1 MFLKR
6 ASWRWLGMMAEVE
19 KLRGYIQRV
28 VYASGDFSILAFF
41 VEDESNRTS
50 VAEVGMER
58 VERNITA
65 KGNFFGLLQ
74 VKRDVPITLI
84 GRWKKHA
91 KFGNQFTI
99 QSWEPWAKQEDDVVY
114 FLQTCVGGWMTRGVA
129 EAVVRRYGLG
139 TFEALSERPAA
150 VIEAL
155 TEVDHRDAQ
164 AAVLGWQTAIATR
177 DLSGLLK
184 DGGLNALEVGQALRR
199 FGHEAGAVVRDN
211 PFRLMEIRGFSFPKV
226 DRLATHLGVNPNASK
241 RIEGAVL
248 WAMNESTNEGHVFLR
263 RSQVPETVT
272 DMMRRKGLM
281 ALTLGKDPTKLFAKA
296 LQDLVDRGA
305 LILESGVGVYLPE
318 LYDFERESASLLAG
332 MLSASDLGTDLD
344 SFLEEYERSNGI
356 RLSDAQRQAVEEL
369 ANNSVLVLTGLPGTG
384 KTTAVRALVRFFEE
398 SEVSFV
404 LMAPTGIAAK
414 RMASVTGHPASTIH
428 RALHYDGLEWGY
440 HADNKYVTD
449 AVIVDEMSMVDQEL
463 CYRLLSA
470 LRSDTMMVLVGDDAQ
485 LPSVGPGNV
494 LRELVACDAIP
505 NVRLTQIF
513 RQSEKGEI
521 VINSHRIN
529 RGEMVSLV
537 DPRESTEFKFVRLA
551 DEDKIVDLIVQM
563 ARKLKDRDANFQVLS
578 AKYGGTVGV
587 HNLNERLRDEL
598 NPEGPPEWKRGSQHF
613 RLGDRLMV
621 VKNDYKRNVYNGDVG
636 KLLRIGRDNLM
647 VKIHGVGDGLDMEV
661 EFTFAAAE
669 AKLRLAYAVT
679 VHKSQGS
686 EFDTI
691 ILPIVRSQGWM
702 LQRNLLYTAVTRARR
717 RVWLIGE
724 EAAIHRAIN
733 NNRVVTRNTAFADAI
748 RSCLTGVEE
757 DHERRDEEGPS
768 GGTNGRSEDSARPD

>member
-1 MFLKR
+1 
-6 ASWRWLGMMAEVE
+6 MAEVE
-19 KLRGYIQRV
+19 KLRGYVQRI
-28 VYASGDFSILAFF
+28 VYASGDFSILAFYI
-41 VEDESNRTS
+41 EDESHRTAI
-50 VAEVGMER
+50 AEVGMER

-65 KGNFFGLLQ
+65 KGNFFGLIQ

-84 GRWKKHA
+84 GTWKKHK

-99 QSWEPWAKQEDDVVY
+99 QSWEPWAKREDDVVF
-114 FLQTCVGGWMTRGVA
+114 FLQTCVGGWTHRGVA
-129 EAVVRRYGLG
+129 EAVVGRYGLE

-155 TEVDHRDAQ
+155 TEVDHQVAQ
-164 AAVLGWQTAIATR
+164 EAVLGWQTAIATR

-184 DGGLNALEVGQALRR
+184 DGGLNALEVSQALGR
-199 FGHEAGAVVRDN
+199 FGHEAGGIVRDN

-226 DRLATHLGVNPNASK
+226 DKLAIHLGGNPNAPE

-248 WAMNESTNEGHVFLR
+248 WALSESTTQGHVFLR
-263 RSQVPETVT
+263 RGQIPETVT
-272 DMMRRKGLM
+272 DLMRRKGLM
-281 ALTLGKDPTKLFAKA
+281 ALSLGKDPMKVFAKA
-296 LQDLVDRGA
+296 IQDLVDRRA
-305 LILESGVGVYLPE
+305 LILVSGVGVYLPE
-318 LYDFERESASLLAG
+318 LFDFERESASLLSE
-332 MLSASDLGTDLD
+332 MLSTSDLGIDLPA
-344 SFLEEYERSNGI
+344 FLKEYERSNGI
-356 RLSDAQRQAVEEL
+356 TLSEDQRRAVEEL
-369 ANNSVLVLTGLPGTG
+369 ASNSVLVLTGLPGTG

-398 SEVSFV
+398 AEVSFV

-428 RALHYDGLEWGY
+428 RALRYDGVEWGY
-440 HADNKYVTD
+440 HEDSKYVTD

-463 CYRLLSA
+463 CFRLLSA
-470 LRSDTMMVLVGDDAQ
+470 LRPDTMMVLVGDDAQ

-505 NVRLTQIF
+505 NVRLTKIF

-521 VINSHRIN
+521 VVNSHRIN

-537 DPRESTEFKFVRLA
+537 DPRKPTEFKFVRLA
-551 DEDKIVDLIVQM
+551 DEDKIADLVVQM
-563 ARKLKDRDANFQVLS
+563 ARKLKDRNANFQVLS
-578 AKYGGTVGV
+578 AKYDGTVGV
-587 HNLNERLRDEL
+587 NNLNERLRDEL
-598 NPEGPPEWKRGSQHF
+598 NPEGPREWKQGAQHF

-636 KLLRIGRDNLM
+636 KLVRIGRDNLT

-661 EFTFAAAE
+661 DFTFAAAE

-702 LQRNLLYTAVTRARR
+702 LQRNLLYTAVTRAKR

-748 RSCLTGVEE
+748 RSCLAGVEE

-768 GGTNGRSEDSARPD
+768 GRTNERPEDSARTD